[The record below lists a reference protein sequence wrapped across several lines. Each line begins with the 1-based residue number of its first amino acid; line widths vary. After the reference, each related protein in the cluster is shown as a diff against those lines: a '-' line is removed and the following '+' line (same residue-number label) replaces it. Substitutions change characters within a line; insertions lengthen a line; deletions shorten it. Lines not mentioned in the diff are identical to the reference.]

1 MLRFLVPINNYH
13 TNFIVA
19 CNFCPL
25 KSHGDILGLIMEF
38 RFCFYFYFLL
48 LMLSIDQALIDFILM
63 MFLFHEACERVLFFV

>member
-1 MLRFLVPINNYH
+1 MLRLLVPINKYH

-19 CNFCPL
+19 CNFYPL

-38 RFCFYFYFLL
+38 RFYFLL

>member
-1 MLRFLVPINNYH
+1 MLRLLVPINKYH

-19 CNFCPL
+19 CNLCPL

-38 RFCFYFYFLL
+38 HFYFYFLL

-63 MFLFHEACERVLFFV
+63 TFLFHEACERVLFFV